1 MCACENVQ
9 TCMHM
14 QLCVTVSVC
23 VCVCCLTSSLRKAQT
38 QEKKVK
44 ERGSHRK
51 SRMAIIIYILHL
63 ATFSYNDCGL

>member
-23 VCVCCLTSSLRKAQT
+23 VCVLSDFKF
-38 QEKKVK
+38 EKGPDPREKG
-44 ERGSHRK
+44 ERERK
-51 SRMAIIIYILHL
+51 SQKE
-63 ATFSYNDCGL
+63 